1 VTQFHT
7 RTSALVA
14 GLLTAA
20 LSVGVLGC
28 SADERAATAT
38 QTVTTSALDPAPTP
52 SQGPEASWALVAV
65 PAPRDAKGK
74 PLMLTRSPDLDHVQV
89 MTFESYDLDDGG
101 TKLAVHLPFELRD
114 CPSYGYDVSAVETP
128 GSVDV
133 TLSRG
138 LHKGMEPCQHEPLT
152 GQRGYLIVDLERP
165 LGDRV
170 VRSMDRK

>member
-1 VTQFHT
+1 MVQLE
-7 RTSALVA
+7 SKPGV
-14 GLLTAA
+14 LTAVLLA
-20 LSVGVLGC
+20 AAVSVGVLGC
-28 SADERAATAT
+28 SAEEHAGPATPT
-38 QTVTTSALDPAPTP
+38 GTTSTSDPAATP
-52 SQGPEASWALVAV
+52 SQQPGASWALVAV

-74 PLMLTRSPDLDHVQV
+74 PLLLARSADLEHVQV
-89 MTFESYDLDDGG
+89 MTFESYDLDDGD

-114 CPSYGYDVSAVETP
+114 CPSYGYDISAVETP

-138 LHKGMEPCQHEPLT
+138 LRKGMGPCQQEPLT
-152 GQRGYLIVDLERP
+152 GQSGFLIVDLEQP

>member
-1 VTQFHT
+1 M
-7 RTSALVA
+7 LVA
-14 GLLTAA
+14 GAIAAA
-20 LSVGVLGC
+20 LSAGVLSC
-28 SADERAATAT
+28 SAEEAAGPGTR
-38 QTVTTSALDPAPTP
+38 TVTTPAPNSEATP

-65 PAPRDAKGK
+65 PAPRDSKGE
-74 PLMLTRSPDLDHVQV
+74 PLLLARSADLDHVQV
-89 MTFESYDLDDGG
+89 MTFESYDVDDGD

-138 LHKGMEPCQHEPLT
+138 LRKGMEPCQQEPLT
-152 GQRGYLIVDLERP
+152 GQRGFLIVDLERP
-165 LGDRV
+165 LGDRI

>member
-1 VTQFHT
+1 
-7 RTSALVA
+7 
-14 GLLTAA
+14 
-20 LSVGVLGC
+20 
-28 SADERAATAT
+28 
-38 QTVTTSALDPAPTP
+38 
-52 SQGPEASWALVAV
+52 
-65 PAPRDAKGK
+65 
-74 PLMLTRSPDLDHVQV
+74 MLTRSPDLDHVQV